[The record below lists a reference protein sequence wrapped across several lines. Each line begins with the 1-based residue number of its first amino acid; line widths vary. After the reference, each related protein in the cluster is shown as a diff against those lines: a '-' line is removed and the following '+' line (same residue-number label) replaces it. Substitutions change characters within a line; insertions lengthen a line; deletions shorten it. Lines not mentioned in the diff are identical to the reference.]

1 MKLTKAQPW
10 PTLLSSSTAQK
21 TLSSVIKSLMQFSSL
36 FSTLCNAFLIS
47 YLFSEEVSIDHIPET
62 EQNIVPVITP
72 TANTVDNGINT
83 TDKTVVEGKS
93 GYVLL
98 TP

>member
-10 PTLLSSSTAQK
+10 STLLSSSTAQK

-47 YLFSEEVSIDHIPET
+47 YLFSEEVSIPET
-62 EQNIVPVITP
+62 EQTIVPVITT

>member
-21 TLSSVIKSLMQFSSL
+21 TLSSVMKSLMQFSSL

-47 YLFSEEVSIDHIPET
+47 YLFSEEVSIDHIPE
-62 EQNIVPVITP
+62 QNIVPVITT

>member
-10 PTLLSSSTAQK
+10 STLLSSSTAQK

-47 YLFSEEVSIDHIPET
+47 YLFSEEVSIDVIP
-62 EQNIVPVITP
+62 EQNIVPVITT

>member
-1 MKLTKAQPW
+1 
-10 PTLLSSSTAQK
+10 
-21 TLSSVIKSLMQFSSL
+21 MQFSSL

-47 YLFSEEVSIDHIPET
+47 YLFSEEVSIPET
-62 EQNIVPVITP
+62 EQTIVPVITT

>member
-36 FSTLCNAFLIS
+36 FSTLCNAFLIC

-62 EQNIVPVITP
+62 KENIVPVITT

>member
-10 PTLLSSSTAQK
+10 STLLSSSTAQK

-47 YLFSEEVSIDHIPET
+47 YLFSEEVSIPET
-62 EQNIVPVITP
+62 DQTIVPVITT
-72 TANTVDNGINT
+72 TANTVDNGIST

-93 GYVLL
+93 SYVPL

>member
-47 YLFSEEVSIDHIPET
+47 YLFSEEVSIDLIP
-62 EQNIVPVITP
+62 EQNIVPVITT

>member
-47 YLFSEEVSIDHIPET
+47 YLFSEEVSIDHIS
-62 EQNIVPVITP
+62 EQNIVPVITT